1 MSDFIREVDED
12 YRRER
17 ILGFL
22 TRFQVPLAI
31 LVVAIIVGAG
41 AWRFYKDRQTAA
53 AEADNVRYA
62 AAEALAA
69 QGKPQEAEKAFE
81 EIGRSG
87 PAGYARLAK
96 LRAAALLGASDP
108 EAGGRAFDAIA
119 NDESFDPSM
128 RDDARLRGAML
139 RVDVEKPADFLQRY
153 GRFSSPGYGF
163 HASMN
168 ELLALSAM
176 KGGDYKAA
184 GTYVDAILADMV
196 APPGVRNRAQA
207 WAALVAAGPATP
219 IQGEPPPAKIEPVS
233 GAPAPAPV
241 TQTPAAQT
249 PAAPSAPPPK

>member
-108 EAGGRAFDAIA
+108 EA
-119 NDESFDPSM
+119 
-128 RDDARLRGAML
+128 
-139 RVDVEKPADFLQRY
+139 
-153 GRFSSPGYGF
+153 
-163 HASMN
+163 
-168 ELLALSAM
+168 
-176 KGGDYKAA
+176 
-184 GTYVDAILADMV
+184 
-196 APPGVRNRAQA
+196 
-207 WAALVAAGPATP
+207 
-219 IQGEPPPAKIEPVS
+219 
-233 GAPAPAPV
+233 
-241 TQTPAAQT
+241 
-249 PAAPSAPPPK
+249 